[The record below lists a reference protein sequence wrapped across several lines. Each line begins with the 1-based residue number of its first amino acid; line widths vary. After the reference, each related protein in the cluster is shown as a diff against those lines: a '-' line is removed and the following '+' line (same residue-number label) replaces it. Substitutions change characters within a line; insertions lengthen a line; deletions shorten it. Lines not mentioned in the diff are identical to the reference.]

1 MADSGE
7 PRRSPRK
14 QKQKSLDSFFKPKAK
29 KPKPAPAKPAADG
42 AEKPADGK
50 ERSLQN
56 KKAAQ
61 QTLARNFLKPLQDQ
75 GWRDALDGETSKPYL
90 FQLAQFVAKERKSK
104 TVYPP
109 QEHTFAALDACKL
122 DDVKIVIV
130 GQDPYHGP
138 GQAHGLAFSC
148 NDGSIPRSLDNMFKE
163 LLADPDSGVSRYPTT
178 GNLGAWARRGTR
190 RRCRFIAKQPSCS
203 LQPRLWRTEE
213 TPSIVVLVFKK
224 R

>member
-1 MADSGE
+1 MADSSE

-29 KPKPAPAKPAADG
+29 KSKPEPAKPAG
-42 AEKPADGK
+42 AEAAKPADGK
-50 ERSLQN
+50 ERAQQN

-109 QEHTFAALDACKL
+109 PEHTFAALDA
-122 DDVKIVIV
+122 
-130 GQDPYHGP
+130 
-138 GQAHGLAFSC
+138 
-148 NDGSIPRSLDNMFKE
+148 
-163 LLADPDSGVSRYPTT
+163 VSYTHLTLPTK
-178 GNLGAWARRGTR
+178 A
-190 RRCRFIAKQPSCS
+190 
-203 LQPRLWRTEE
+203 
-213 TPSIVVLVFKK
+213 
-224 R
+224 